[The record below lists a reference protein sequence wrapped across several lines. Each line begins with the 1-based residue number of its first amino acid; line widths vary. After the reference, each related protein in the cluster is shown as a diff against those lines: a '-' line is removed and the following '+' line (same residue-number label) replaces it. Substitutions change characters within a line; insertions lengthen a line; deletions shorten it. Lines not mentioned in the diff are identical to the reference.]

1 MSEVAAALQRV
12 RERIDAAAVR
22 AGRDPA
28 GVTLVAVSKTVA
40 VRLIREAIDA
50 GQGDFGENRVHEAAA
65 KYKELGTP
73 EGALR
78 PRVEEPEGAL
88 RPRAEE
94 RVRWHFVGRL
104 QRNKVKSLVGWV
116 DLIHSLDRPALAAE
130 IANRALSL
138 DARQEVLAEVNVS
151 GDPGRGGVAPED
163 LASLLESASTLAG
176 IRVSGLMV
184 MAPVVDTPEAAR
196 PYFRRVARL
205 GDEMAARFPEL
216 SIHHLSMG
224 MSQDY
229 EIAVEEG
236 ATLVRVGEAIFGR
249 RSGRV
254 IEEKHRAEE
263 PVERDVESASNVRGR

>member
-1 MSEVAAALQRV
+1 VGGREPVSEVAAALQRV

-65 KYKELGTP
+65 KYKELGT
-73 EGALR
+73 E
-78 PRVEEPEGAL
+78 
-88 RPRAEE
+88 
-94 RVRWHFVGRL
+94 VRWHFVGRL

-130 IANRALSL
+130 IANRASSL

-184 MAPVVDTPEAAR
+184 MAPVVDAPEAAR

-249 RSGRV
+249 RSRRV
-254 IEEKHRAEE
+254 IEEKLRAEE